1 MRRDRGHKRAANA
14 SPVEGEMNWAVPQPC
29 PHHTANVSHDLLE
42 TTNFI
47 WDPNLQ
53 SRSFHIVSKFLRP

>member
-1 MRRDRGHKRAANA
+1 
-14 SPVEGEMNWAVPQPC
+14 VEGEMNWAVPQPC
-29 PHHTANVSHDLLE
+29 PDHAANVSNDLLE